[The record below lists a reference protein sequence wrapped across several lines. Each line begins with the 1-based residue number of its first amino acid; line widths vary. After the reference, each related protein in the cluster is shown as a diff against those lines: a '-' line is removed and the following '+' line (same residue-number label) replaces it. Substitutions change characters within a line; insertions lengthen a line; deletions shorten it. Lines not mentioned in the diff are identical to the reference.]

1 MLGGYS
7 LWNILVSLGH
17 LGGQWTVNLPCKLLQ
32 VIYQCVLDFVLDGA
46 LHQWFPIRKDRLIL
60 ELFGNQLV
68 VNFVVAAAVVVVVV
82 VSIRFEDF
90 WNPSFEGLSF
100 EDEGG
105 RYCSVF

>member
-1 MLGGYS
+1 MGDT
-7 LWNILVSLGH
+7 
-17 LGGQWTVNLPCKLLQ
+17 GQSTYHASFFRS
-32 VIYQCVLDFVLDGA
+32 YQCVLEFVLDGA
-46 LHQWFPIRKDRLIL
+46 LYQWFPIPKDRLIL

-68 VNFVVAAAVVVVVV
+68 VNFVVASAAAVVVV

>member
-1 MLGGYS
+1 
-7 LWNILVSLGH
+7 
-17 LGGQWTVNLPCKLLQ
+17 
-32 VIYQCVLDFVLDGA
+32 VLDGA
-46 LHQWFPIRKDRLIL
+46 SHQWFPIPKDRLIL

-68 VNFVVAAAVVVVVV
+68 VNFVVAAAAAAVVVVVVVV

-90 WNPSFEGLSF
+90 WNPSSEGLSF

>member
-1 MLGGYS
+1 
-7 LWNILVSLGH
+7 
-17 LGGQWTVNLPCKLLQ
+17 
-32 VIYQCVLDFVLDGA
+32 VLDGA
-46 LHQWFPIRKDRLIL
+46 LHQWFPIPKDRLIL

-68 VNFVVAAAVVVVVV
+68 VNFVVVVAAAAAAVVVV
-82 VSIRFEDF
+82 VSIRFEDY

>member
-1 MLGGYS
+1 
-7 LWNILVSLGH
+7 
-17 LGGQWTVNLPCKLLQ
+17 
-32 VIYQCVLDFVLDGA
+32 VLDGA
-46 LHQWFPIRKDRLIL
+46 LHQWFPIPKDRLIL

-68 VNFVVAAAVVVVVV
+68 VNFVVVAAAAAAAAVVVVVV

-90 WNPSFEGLSF
+90 WNPSSEGLSF

>member
-1 MLGGYS
+1 
-7 LWNILVSLGH
+7 
-17 LGGQWTVNLPCKLLQ
+17 
-32 VIYQCVLDFVLDGA
+32 VLDGA
-46 LHQWFPIRKDRLIL
+46 LHQWFPIPKDRLIL

-68 VNFVVAAAVVVVVV
+68 VNFVVVAAAAVVVVVVVV

-90 WNPSFEGLSF
+90 WNPSSEGLSF

>member
-1 MLGGYS
+1 LE
-7 LWNILVSLGH
+7 
-17 LGGQWTVNLPCKLLQ
+17 
-32 VIYQCVLDFVLDGA
+32 FVLDGA
-46 LHQWFPIRKDRLIL
+46 LYQWFPIPKDRLIL

-68 VNFVVAAAVVVVVV
+68 VNFVVASAAAVVVV

>member
-1 MLGGYS
+1 M
-7 LWNILVSLGH
+7 
-17 LGGQWTVNLPCKLLQ
+17 
-32 VIYQCVLDFVLDGA
+32 LDGA
-46 LHQWFPIRKDRLIL
+46 LHQWFPIPKDRLIL

-68 VNFVVAAAVVVVVV
+68 VNFVVVAAAAAAVVVV

-90 WNPSFEGLSF
+90 WNLSFEELSF

>member
-1 MLGGYS
+1 M
-7 LWNILVSLGH
+7 
-17 LGGQWTVNLPCKLLQ
+17 
-32 VIYQCVLDFVLDGA
+32 LDGA
-46 LHQWFPIRKDRLIL
+46 LHQWFPIPKDRLIL

-68 VNFVVAAAVVVVVV
+68 VNFVVVAGAGAVVVVVVV

-90 WNPSFEGLSF
+90 WNPSSEGLSF

>member
-1 MLGGYS
+1 M
-7 LWNILVSLGH
+7 
-17 LGGQWTVNLPCKLLQ
+17 
-32 VIYQCVLDFVLDGA
+32 LDGA
-46 LHQWFPIRKDRLIL
+46 LHQWFPIPKDRLIL

-68 VNFVVAAAVVVVVV
+68 VNFVVVVAAAAAVVV

-90 WNPSFEGLSF
+90 WNQSFEELSF